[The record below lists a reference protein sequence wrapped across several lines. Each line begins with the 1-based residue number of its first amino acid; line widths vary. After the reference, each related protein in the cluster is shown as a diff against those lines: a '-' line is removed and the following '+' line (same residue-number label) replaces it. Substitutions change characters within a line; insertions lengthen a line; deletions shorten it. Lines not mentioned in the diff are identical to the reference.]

1 MFDGQFGH
9 KRNSRDDAEK
19 PFWISFSDLM
29 TALMILFLV
38 IMCVALLSVTRK
50 ISDTER
56 KTLERDGEITKLLN
70 LLADNIK
77 ECGGATIR
85 QDRYVIDF
93 GPQANFD
100 FNSHKLSPTQ
110 EKYLRACVPHILNV
124 ASSALGAKWIKR
136 IVVEGYTDQVGSYL
150 VNLNLSLQRSQR
162 VLCTLLG
169 KSLPDEIEFTPE
181 QRKQIQ
187 TLFLVGGYSF
197 NSAKQ
202 NADESRRVEMRLEF
216 WGLADKPDVTSG
228 DVSGVEAEANCPLD
242 PPPVRA
248 PNAAPRVNLPPSS
261 PPSSPL
267 APAPQPPKTFLQRL
281 FTH

>member
-9 KRNSRDDAEK
+9 KRNTRDDEEK
-19 PFWISFSDLM
+19 PFWISFADLM

-38 IMCVALLSVTRK
+38 VMCVALLSVTRK

-56 KTLERDGEITKLLN
+56 KTIERDGEIKKLLN
-70 LLADNIK
+70 LLAENIK
-77 ECGGATIR
+77 DCGGARIQ

-100 FNSHKLSPTQ
+100 FNSHKLLPAQ
-110 EKYLRACVPHILNV
+110 EKYLRACVPHILTV
-124 ASSALGAKWIKR
+124 ASSDLGVKWIKR

-169 KSLPDEIEFTPE
+169 KSLPEEVEFTPE
-181 QRKQIQ
+181 QRKQIK

-197 NSAKQ
+197 NSAKR

-216 WGLADKPDVTSG
+216 LGFADNADIPA
-228 DVSGVEAEANCPLD
+228 SGVLGGEAETNCPLD
-242 PPPVRA
+242 PPPARA
-248 PNAAPRVNLPPSS
+248 PTAAPRINAPPSA
-261 PPSSPL
+261 PL
-267 APAPQPPKTFLQRL
+267 APGAQPPRTFLQKLLTR
-281 FTH
+281 